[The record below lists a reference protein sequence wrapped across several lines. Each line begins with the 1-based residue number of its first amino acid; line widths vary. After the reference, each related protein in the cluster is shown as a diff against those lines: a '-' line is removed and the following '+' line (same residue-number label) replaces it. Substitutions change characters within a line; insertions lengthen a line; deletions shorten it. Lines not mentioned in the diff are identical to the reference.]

1 METENGT
8 TTAGG
13 SLLRLGAA
21 ACAGEKR
28 GGGGEE
34 QPYDTHG
41 RYLGTLY
48 AANGHVGGGR
58 LPHDAP
64 GPRQSPLGRWPKRG
78 AEIGKHYIL
87 HQKIMARNRHVA
99 LVYYQGKGTLMD
111 MEDRIVGKG
120 YSGAPGH
127 VNAPDDERL
136 KGQGVI
142 PRGTW
147 IVGPVIE
154 RSQDTDHKG
163 ENLIKRVPDKTTAE
177 RVRAVG
183 RDPFSFYIHADSV
196 KNPGTASEGCI
207 IMPKKGD
214 RMAIREL
221 QAARIRVVR

>member
-8 TTAGG
+8 KATGG

-21 ACAGEKR
+21 ACAGEKP
-28 GGGGEE
+28 GGGEE
-34 QPYDTHG
+34 QPYDANG
-41 RYLGTLY
+41 RHLGTLY

-78 AEIGKHYIL
+78 ARVDKYYIL
-87 HQKIMARNRHVA
+87 PQKIVGQNRHVA
-99 LVYYQGKGTLMD
+99 LVYYQKKGTLMD

-120 YSGAPGH
+120 YSDAPGH

-136 KGQGVI
+136 EGQGVI

-154 RSQDTDHKG
+154 KESRYRPQGREPHQARAGQDHGRARARHGSRPLFVLHSCGFGQKSWKSLRG
-163 ENLIKRVPDKTTAE
+163 LHHHAGKRRPQ
-177 RVRAVG
+177 G
-183 RDPFSFYIHADSV
+183 HP
-196 KNPGTASEGCI
+196 
-207 IMPKKGD
+207 
-214 RMAIREL
+214 
-221 QAARIRVVR
+221 